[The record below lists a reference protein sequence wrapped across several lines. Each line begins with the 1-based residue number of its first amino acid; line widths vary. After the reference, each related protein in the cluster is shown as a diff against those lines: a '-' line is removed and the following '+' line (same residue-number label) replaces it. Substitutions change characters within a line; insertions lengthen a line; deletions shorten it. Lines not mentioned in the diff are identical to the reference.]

1 VRSLI
6 AVIAALLTF
15 GTVGFSLTEHENV
28 WDAFVRTLDTLA
40 TTGSIPGAEDTGGEI
55 VKVLLTLLGVGTLF
69 YALVSVTEL
78 FVTGHLG
85 EALAE
90 RRARRTMA
98 SLTDHYIIC
107 GFGRVGRQVARDLR
121 AAGMRYVVIDREHS
135 RGEAEIGVRFLA
147 GRSSDEETL
156 REAGID
162 RARALLA
169 CVDDDA
175 ENIFICLTAR
185 DLQPDLAIVA
195 RASSDDAEKRLRRAG
210 ADRVISPYRSSGHEM
225 ARLALHPNVFGALE
239 VTEEYRLE
247 EIVVAPGSV
256 ATGCTIEE
264 IRAGALVVGV
274 RRADGTFQ
282 PQPPPDARLQ
292 EGDIVMAMGTVES
305 LGRVEDSL
313 AAGPA

>member
-1 VRSLI
+1 MRSLALVIGALI
-6 AVIAALLTF
+6 AF
-15 GTVGFSLTEHENV
+15 GTIGFALAEHESV
-28 WDAFVRTLDTLA
+28 WNAFVRTIDTVA
-40 TTGSIPGAEDTGGEI
+40 TTGSVTGAHDTWGEV

-69 YALVSVTEL
+69 YALVTITEL

-85 EALAE
+85 QALAE
-90 RRARRTMA
+90 RRARRMTE

-121 AAGMRYVVIDREHS
+121 AAGSRYVVVDQEARRS
-135 RGEAEIGVRFLA
+135 DAEIGVRFLT

-156 REAGID
+156 REAGIE

-185 DLQPDLAIVA
+185 DMCPGIAIVA

-225 ARLALHPNVFGALE
+225 ARLALHPNVFGSLE

-247 EIVVAPGSV
+247 EIAVAAGSA
-256 ATGCTIEE
+256 ATGRTIEE
-264 IRAGALVVGV
+264 IRAGALIVGV
-274 RRADGTFQ
+274 RRTDGSFQ
-282 PQPPPDARLQ
+282 PQPPPDARLR
-292 EGDIVMAMGTVES
+292 EGDILMAMGTPES
-305 LGRVEDSL
+305 LVRVEDSL
-313 AAGPA
+313 A

>member
-1 VRSLI
+1 MRSL
-6 AVIAALLTF
+6 ALVIAALIAF
-15 GTVGFSLTEHENV
+15 GTIGFSLAEHESV
-28 WDAFVRTLDTLA
+28 WDAFVRTIDTVA
-40 TTGSIPGAEDTGGEI
+40 TTGSVPGAHDTAGEV

-69 YALVSVTEL
+69 YALVTITEL

-85 EALAE
+85 QALAE
-90 RRARRTMA
+90 RRARRMTA

-121 AAGMRYVVIDREHS
+121 AAGSRYVVIDEQDRS
-135 RGEAEIGVRFLA
+135 AGEIGVRYLT

-156 REAGID
+156 REAGIE

-185 DLQPDLAIVA
+185 ELCPGIAIVA

-225 ARLALHPNVFGALE
+225 ARLVLHPNVFGSLE

-247 EIVVAPGSV
+247 EIAVAAGSS
-256 ATGCTIEE
+256 ATGRTIEE
-264 IRAGALVVGV
+264 VRAGALIVGV
-274 RRADGTFQ
+274 RRADGSFQ
-282 PQPPPDARLQ
+282 PQPPPDARLR
-292 EGDIVMAMGTVES
+292 EGDIVMAMGTPET
-305 LGRVEDSL
+305 LMRVEDSL
-313 AAGPA
+313 ASAPS